1 MASMGGGYLD
11 VDPLIRKV
19 KGGGMVNRI
28 LQQICGGEG
37 LNKYGVKAELQQRI
51 IDSELVLG
59 CVITQPHSS
68 TVCSVN

>member
-1 MASMGGGYLD
+1 MASLGGGYLD

-51 IDSELVLG
+51 IDSESVLEG
-59 CVITQPHSS
+59 
-68 TVCSVN
+68 